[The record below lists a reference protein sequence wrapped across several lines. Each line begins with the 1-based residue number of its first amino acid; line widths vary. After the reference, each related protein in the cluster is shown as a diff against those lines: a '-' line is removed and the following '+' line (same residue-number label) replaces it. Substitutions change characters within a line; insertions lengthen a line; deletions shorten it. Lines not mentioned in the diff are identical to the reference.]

1 MLITYTA
8 LKTPAALVFLSLLC
22 EKVFITVAYSS
33 LLTEVAETFGAIL
46 VIAVLA
52 NFTTLS
58 NSVTHS
64 FTPGLTSAAVPTVPQ
79 MASSSSVSGLH
90 GSLVAGWVR

>member
-1 MLITYTA
+1 MLLTCTA
-8 LKTPAALVFLSLLC
+8 LKTPAALIFLSLLC

-46 VIAVLA
+46 VTAVLT
-52 NFTTLS
+52 NFMTFS

-64 FTPGLTSAAVPTVPQ
+64 FTPGLASAAVPTVPQ

-90 GSLVAGWVR
+90 SGLVAG